1 VNLAAL
7 PGIERTT
14 GGFRRRL
21 VRLAESLGTDPD
33 WLAAVMSRESGF
45 RADARNPSSGAVGLI
60 QFMPSTAKGL
70 GTTTAE
76 LSRMS
81 AEDQLTWV
89 ERYYAAFRGR
99 LGTMDDVY
107 VATFWPAAVGRGPEH
122 VIARS
127 GERVYEANKGLDIDD
142 DGEITNGD
150 LGAALVVTLGLAED
164 KPRVS
169 VPLFPSPSAATAS
182 GAGFGL
188 ALAVLG
194 LVVVMA
200 RRFGP

>member
-1 VNLAAL
+1 VNLPAL

-60 QFMPSTAKGL
+60 QFMPSTALGL

-76 LSRMS
+76 LSQMS
-81 AEDQLTWV
+81 AEDQLDFV

-107 VATFWPAAVGRGPEH
+107 VATFWPAAVGRGREH

-127 GERVYEANKGLDIDD
+127 GERVYEANKGLDVDD

-150 LGAALVVTLGLAED
+150 LGAALAVTLAAAAAR
-164 KPRVS
+164 PRVS
-169 VPLFPSPSAATAS
+169 VPLSPSPSAAMAS
-182 GAGFGL
+182 GAGVGV
-188 ALAVLG
+188 ALAVLV
-194 LVVVMA
+194 LAVAVA
-200 RRFGP
+200 RRLVP